1 MKINIKG
8 AIIQSDEAWI
18 YDWYGMEY
26 TTAKNIERSIR
37 NAQPNESIVFEIN
50 SGGGDVFAGSEI
62 RTLIASVA
70 DRAIINI
77 VGLAGSAAS
86 VAATGAKCFIA
97 PTAMMMIHNVA
108 CSTSGDYNTMDH
120 TSEILKKANEAVAN
134 AYVAKTGRDRQEFL
148 DLMQKETWFTAEEA
162 KEAGLVD
169 GIMFENQNIS
179 LINGIGAGKL
189 LPREVIDKMQAE
201 KAQKLQD
208 FDNKFKKL
216 GGTAHV

>member
-1 MKINIKG
+1 
-8 AIIQSDEAWI
+8 
-18 YDWYGMEY
+18 
-26 TTAKNIERSIR
+26 
-37 NAQPNESIVFEIN
+37 
-50 SGGGDVFAGSEI
+50 
-62 RTLIASVA
+62 
-70 DRAIINI
+70 
-77 VGLAGSAAS
+77 
-86 VAATGAKCFIA
+86 
-97 PTAMMMIHNVA
+97 MMMIHNVA

-189 LPREVIDKMQAE
+189 LPREVIDKMQAG